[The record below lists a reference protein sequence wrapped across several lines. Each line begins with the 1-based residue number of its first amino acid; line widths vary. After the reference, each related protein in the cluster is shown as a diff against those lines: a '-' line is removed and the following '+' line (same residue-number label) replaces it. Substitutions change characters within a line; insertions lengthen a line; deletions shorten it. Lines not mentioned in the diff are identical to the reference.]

1 MLNSTFANLL
11 NKKKYKAEVLI
22 TNDNFTAEFFSD
34 SLTEVVSWTLAG
46 IAESYATSDNT
57 KTMTRGIYGTISK
70 FSAIHIS
77 GKTIKIFDYKT
88 PSQRDYLFMT
98 DAMVYVPD
106 SIMRN
111 LGTDHGLPLKILR

>member
-1 MLNSTFANLL
+1 MYMLNSTFANLL

-22 TNDNFTAEFFSD
+22 TDDDFTAEFFSD

-46 IAESYATSDNT
+46 IAESYATSKNT

-70 FSAIHIS
+70 FSAFHIS
-77 GKTIKIFDYKT
+77 SNSIKIFYYVT

-98 DAMVYVPD
+98 DAMVYVW
-106 SIMRN
+106 I
-111 LGTDHGLPLKILR
+111 PL